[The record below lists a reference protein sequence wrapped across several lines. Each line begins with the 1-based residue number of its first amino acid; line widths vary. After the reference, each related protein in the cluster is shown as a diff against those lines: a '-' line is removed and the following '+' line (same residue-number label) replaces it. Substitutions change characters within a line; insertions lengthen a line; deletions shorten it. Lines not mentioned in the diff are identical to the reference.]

1 MITVCP
7 KIIVQCTTENKDAF
21 DIVFCAFAGYNVHV
35 PIHVGVLVHY
45 SKNYFSTK
53 LRWAAGVVG
62 TCVDNSL
69 TIMILLNEQ
78 YDSYNYDGRIIL

>member
-53 LRWAAGVVG
+53 LR
-62 TCVDNSL
+62 
-69 TIMILLNEQ
+69 
-78 YDSYNYDGRIIL
+78 